1 MPESELK
8 SLQLSSPDARL
19 LYSASSGCDRL
30 IPKPSCIEVS
40 TYAGAAKRLVH
51 SSAIGWFPNLL
62 ALFSKVSS
70 CPLCW
75 NLQPKSFPPVPLGDP
90 KRLCTF
96 QIMAHGGGRLTES
109 IPAAYATF
117 SATVVLWLE
126 VWQFSNPAI
135 AGYKCDHQ
143 FHLCQCKPQLSIGQF
158 QNMPAAF
165 MLGAICLHGM
175 VPTHSTLN
183 GASDSKDQASPND
196 FHSFAVSI
204 STTYSKICL
213 L

>member
-1 MPESELK
+1 MPLVLESATK
-8 SLQLSSPDARL
+8 ILSARATGRSQTL
-19 LYSASSGCDRL
+19 LHISNN
-30 IPKPSCIEVS
+30 
-40 TYAGAAKRLVH
+40 GA
-51 SSAIGWFPNLL
+51 W
-62 ALFSKVSS
+62 
-70 CPLCW
+70 
-75 NLQPKSFPPVPLGDP
+75 
-90 KRLCTF
+90 
-96 QIMAHGGGRLTES
+96 GGRLTES
-109 IPAAYATF
+109 IAAAYATF

-143 FHLCQCKPQLSIGQF
+143 FHLCQCEPQLSIGQF

-165 MLGAICLHGM
+165 MLGAICSHGM